1 MRLLLRNLILI
12 YALFISI
19 NAQALDDRYHSFVEI
34 QNFLDSLSQISDYNS
49 EYKLYQLGYSGEEE
63 LPIYAVKISDNVDFK
78 EDEPRVLF
86 VGQLHAEEILG
97 VEAVL
102 EMILLMLDPPPEE
115 IQHMNILKQNI
126 ETWIIPTLNPEGLN
140 VVHDGL
146 DVSFRKNKTDFSPQG
161 PWPNNFFDY
170 DSSIGEDI
178 DGVDLNRNFDF
189 NWVFGD
195 TFMDR

>member
-1 MRLLLRNLILI
+1 MRFLFRNLILI

-34 QNFLDSLSQISDYNS
+34 QNFLDSLSQVSDYNS

-126 ETWIIPTLNPEGLN
+126 FSII
-140 VVHDGL
+140 
-146 DVSFRKNKTDFSPQG
+146 
-161 PWPNNFFDY
+161 NNAKY
-170 DSSIGEDI
+170 
-178 DGVDLNRNFDF
+178 
-189 NWVFGD
+189 
-195 TFMDR
+195 